1 MMEVKSNVVK
11 NNIALEP
18 GMLGLRV
25 KVNWMWSIKQDMARV
40 NINILGISEL
50 KPTKN
55 TTDKQAKTFN
65 IIGHEGSANQTTE
78 LPLYNHQ
85 DGFNEKRTS
94 VNEDENIGTCK
105 MAIS

>member
-1 MMEVKSNVVK
+1 MKRLSQSRNDTQLWIYLVVK
-11 NNIALEP
+11 VKYNAVRNNIALEP

-50 KPTKN
+50 KPKKN
-55 TTDKQAKTFN
+55 TNDKQAKTFN

-78 LPLYNHQ
+78 LPLYNH
-85 DGFNEKRTS
+85 
-94 VNEDENIGTCK
+94 
-105 MAIS
+105 